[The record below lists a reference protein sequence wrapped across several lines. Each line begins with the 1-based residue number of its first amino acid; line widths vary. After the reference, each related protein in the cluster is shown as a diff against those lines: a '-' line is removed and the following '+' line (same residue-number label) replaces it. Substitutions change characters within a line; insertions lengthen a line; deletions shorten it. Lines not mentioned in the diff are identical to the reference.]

1 MPKAARRT
9 VVFSEGD
16 NERIMR
22 AALEARDEGICQ
34 PILLSKR
41 GNVERMATEWKLDL
55 NGIEII
61 DPEGSPHFESYVQRY
76 WKKCERK
83 GATLDNARKALESR
97 TYFGMM
103 MVAAGHA
110 DALLAGV
117 TKHYSEVIRPAIRVC
132 KLRKGIERVAGVYMI
147 ALNHDIYFFAD
158 TTVNI
163 DPSAEQLAE
172 IAVMTAEVA
181 RRFSITPRVALLSFS
196 NFGSARSIQSD
207 KVARAVAL
215 VKARSLSFEI
225 DGEMQVDLA
234 TMPELLQRD
243 FPFSDLSGKANVFIF
258 PDLNSGNIAYKLMQR
273 LAGADVIGP
282 ILMGLDKPIH
292 VLQRNS
298 SVSEIVD
305 MAAIATVDA
314 EWLGRR

>member
-61 DPEGSPHFESYVQRY
+61 DPEGSPHFESYVPRY